1 MKKFSVLVGVFAV
14 LVVLGSMAGTPI
26 RARALVAQ
34 ANAPS
39 TPQATAQTF
48 TGTIAKSGDTFTLN
62 DSASKTTYTLDDTQR
77 ASQFVGKS
85 VKVTGTLD
93 SQTKMIHVQSIQ
105 AG

>member
-1 MKKFSVLVGVFAV
+1 MRKFSILAGVCAVFVSLV
-14 LVVLGSMAGTPI
+14 SMAGAPI
-26 RARALVAQ
+26 QARALVAQ
-34 ANAPS
+34 ANTPS

-62 DSASKTTYTLDDTQR
+62 DSANKTTYTLDDTQR

>member
-1 MKKFSVLVGVFAV
+1 MRKFSILAGVFAV
-14 LVVLGSMAGTPI
+14 IFALVLMAGTPI
-26 RARALVAQ
+26 QARALVTQ
-34 ANAPS
+34 ANTPS

-48 TGTIAKSGDTFTLN
+48 TGTIEKSGDTFTLN
-62 DSASKTTYTLDDTQR
+62 DGANKTSYTLDDTQR